1 MPQAQLLPSLL
12 LPLLLAACGGG
23 GGGGGGGNNPPPAN
37 SPPLARATAPER
49 ASPGDTVILDGGDS
63 TDRDGS
69 IASWAWE
76 QAAGPTVTLSGAEGP
91 EASFTAPQVNTLTE
105 LSFVL
110 TVTDDDGAEASA
122 QVALRVAP
130 PAGAARFSI
139 SGTVL
144 APAFQD
150 VDGDT
155 NDPANA
161 PVDNNSVDTAQR
173 IGNPV
178 TLGGYVNQPGSGAE
192 GQSSTGGDED
202 DFFVADLLAGQTV
215 TLLVAEPAEGDADL
229 YLGDLAGN
237 VLDFSVETGDFEQVV
252 APEDGRYTINVF
264 AFDGATNYILAIGNP
279 VAGNPVAGIP
289 VAGAALPQRPPL
301 VAGEAIVSYE
311 PDSPASQLAELAPDD
326 LAWHMG
332 MRQRG
337 GGPGRARLLATL
349 EAGIERAR
357 LGAAAGRGERI
368 ADLELRARWETL
380 IQIKRLR
387 NSPGVRDAS
396 PNYRLRPLFTPDDP
410 ALGYQWHYPLI
421 DLPAAWDVSTGS
433 SEVVVAVID
442 TGILADHPDIR
453 GQLVP
458 GYDFIRDPQVA
469 GDGDGID
476 PDPEDTGNTQEAGA
490 SSYHGTH
497 VGGTVA
503 AAGNNGTGV
512 AGVAYGARLM
522 PLRAISDEGG
532 TSYDVAQA
540 VRYAAGLAN
549 DSGRLPERP
558 ADIINLSLGG
568 EGFSNITQALYREVR
583 AAGVIVVA
591 AAGNEASSQ
600 PGYPASYEGVIS
612 VSAVDAQRRAT
623 SYSNRGAFIDVAAPG
638 GDGSRDIAGDG
649 YPDGV
654 LSTGASGA
662 GASLDYAYTF
672 VSGTSMAAPHVS
684 GVIALM
690 KSINPDL
697 GPAAVDELLARGEL
711 TADLGSPGR
720 DDLYGH
726 GLIDARRAVNAA
738 LASRGDSVQTEARLS
753 ASSGSLNFG
762 SERDSLELV
771 LASGGSSPVRV
782 QQLAVSQPW
791 LNVSASDIDANGL
804 GRYTLVVDRGGLADG
819 IYSATLT
826 VQSSANT
833 LQVQVQMAVGD
844 SAGSNLGTLYILLF
858 HPDTGSVV
866 EQFVGR
872 AEDGRYHY
880 RFDNVIAGS
889 YRLFAGTD
897 ADNDLLICDPG
908 EACGAWLTTDRPAT
922 LQLDS
927 DRDGVDF
934 PADYLV
940 SIPVSQGVDAAP
952 AQLPELS
959 RRQ

>member
-1 MPQAQLLPSLL
+1 MPLPRFAPALL

-37 SPPLARATAPER
+37 SPPQAQAAAPER
-49 ASPGDTVILDGGDS
+49 ASPGDRVILDGSGS
-63 TDRDGS
+63 TDSDGS

-76 QAAGPTVTLSGAEGP
+76 QAAGPTVALSGADGP
-91 EASFTAPQVNTLTE
+91 EASFTAPQVNALTE

-122 QVALRVAP
+122 QVALSVAP

-144 APAFQD
+144 AAAFQD

-155 NDPANA
+155 NDPANTA
-161 PVDNNSVDTAQR
+161 TDNNSPDTAQR

-192 GQSSTGGDED
+192 GQSTASGDED
-202 DFFVADLLAGQTV
+202 DFFVADLLAGQTI
-215 TLLVAEPAEGDADL
+215 TLLVAEPAAGDADL

-237 VLDFSVETGDFEQVV
+237 VLDFSVETGDLEQVV
-252 APEDGRYTINVF
+252 VPEDGRYTINVF
-264 AFDGATNYILAIGNP
+264 AFEGATNYILAIGNP
-279 VAGNPVAGIP
+279 VAG
-289 VAGAALPQRPPL
+289 AARPRRPPL

-326 LAWHMG
+326 LAYHMG
-332 MRQRG
+332 MRQRA
-337 GGPGRARLLATL
+337 GGPGRVRLLATL

-357 LGAAAGRGERI
+357 FGAAAGREERI
-368 ADLELRARWETL
+368 ADPELRERWKTL
-380 IQIKRLR
+380 VQIKRLR

-433 SEVVVAVID
+433 EVVVAVID

-458 GYDFIRDPQVA
+458 GYDFIRDPQTA

-476 PDPEDTGNTQEAGA
+476 PDPEDTGNTDEAGA

-503 AAGNNGTGV
+503 AAGDNGTGV

-522 PLRAISDEGG
+522 PLRAISDTGG

-549 DSGRLPERP
+549 DSRRLPERR

-568 EGFSNITQALYREVR
+568 EGFSGITQALYREVR

-591 AAGNEASSQ
+591 AAGNEASTQ

-612 VSAVDAQRRAT
+612 VSAVDAQRQIT
-623 SYSNRGAFIDVAAPG
+623 GYSNRGAFIDVAAPG

-690 KSINPDL
+690 KSINPAL
-697 GPAAVDELLARGEL
+697 GPAAVDELLSRGEL

-753 ASSGSLNFG
+753 ASSSSLNFG
-762 SERDSLELV
+762 GERDSLELV
-771 LASGGSSPVRV
+771 LASSGDNPVRL
-782 QQLAVSQPW
+782 QQLIVSQPW
-791 LNVSASDIDANGL
+791 LSVSASDIDANGL
-804 GRYTLVVDRGGLADG
+804 GRYTLAVDRGGLADG

-844 SAGSNLGTLYILLF
+844 SAGSDLGTLYILLF

-872 AEDGRYHY
+872 AEDGHYRY
-880 RFDNVIAGS
+880 RFDDIVAGR

-897 ADNDLLICDPG
+897 TDNDLLICDPG

-927 DRDGVDF
+927 DRDGIDF

-940 SIPVSQGVDAAP
+940 SIPGGQGVDAGP
-952 AQLPELS
+952 TQLPELS
-959 RRQ
+959 RSQ